1 MKLNHLPTPFVLLIS
16 FTLIALTALP
26 AQAAS
31 AAGGKNLPTLE
42 KFAGSVNTKQA
53 GVVTGVYAPGVL
65 ALKVAQQP
73 ANDPA
78 YVSTRA
84 GSATQFQAAAA
95 NGVTGLLAH
104 NYLAGAEFLNLAEG
118 QEVWLIYGDGALKR
132 YRVTRL
138 SRFQALEPKN
148 PYSPLVDLATGAKAS
163 ATQVFSQ
170 VYTGGGQVVFQTCI
184 SKDGDS
190 SWGRLF
196 VVATP
201 VK

>member
-1 MKLNHLPTPFVLLIS
+1 MKLNHRSIPFVLLIS
-16 FTLIALTALP
+16 FTLIALPALP

-31 AAGGKNLPTLE
+31 AGGKNLPSLE
-42 KFAGSVNTKQA
+42 KFAGSVNTKQT
-53 GVVTGVYAPGVL
+53 GVVTGVYVPGVL
-65 ALKVAQQP
+65 ALKVMQQP

-118 QEVWLIYGDGALKR
+118 QDVWLVYGDGALKR
-132 YRVTRL
+132 YRISRL
-138 SRFQALEPKN
+138 ARFQALESKN
-148 PYSPLVDLATGAKAS
+148 PYSPLVDLATGVKAS
-163 ATQVFSQ
+163 AAQVFGQ
-170 VYTGGGQVVFQTCI
+170 VYAGGDQVVFQTCI
-184 SKDGDS
+184 SKNGDP

-196 VVATP
+196 VVAAP